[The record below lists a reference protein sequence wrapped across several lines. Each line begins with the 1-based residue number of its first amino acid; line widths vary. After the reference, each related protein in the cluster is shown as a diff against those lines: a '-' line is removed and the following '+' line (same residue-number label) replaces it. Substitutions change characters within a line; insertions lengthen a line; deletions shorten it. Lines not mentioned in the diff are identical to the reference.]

1 MRQGRKGIIMQSAVA
16 MKPIQQITEP
26 QIVAMTAPFDQMNA
40 LSESIARRAFEIFQN
55 RGRMEGGDLDD
66 WYRAEAE
73 LFHTA
78 HVHLYES
85 DDSLAVSAEV
95 PGFTAEELWI
105 SLEPS
110 RLTITGRRAT
120 NHKSMRR
127 VLYCDACADRIFR
140 SMGLPVEIDPQN
152 ATAALRNGML
162 ELALPKSASARAME
176 VRRYAIVLA
185 EDGRRWTEPVA
196 RLFGTRA

>member
-1 MRQGRKGIIMQSAVA
+1 M
-16 MKPIQQITEP
+16 E
-26 QIVAMTAPFDQMNA
+26 APFEQVSA
-40 LSESIARRAFEIFQN
+40 LSESIARRAFEIFQS
-55 RGRMEGGDLDD
+55 RERTEGGDLDD
-66 WYRAEAE
+66 WFRAEAE

-85 DDSLAVSAEV
+85 DDALAVSAEV
-95 PGFTAEELWI
+95 PGFAAEELWI

-110 RLTITGRRAT
+110 RLTITGKRTT

-140 SMGLPVEIDPQN
+140 SMALPMEVDPKK
-152 ATAALRNGML
+152 ATAALRNGVL
-162 ELALPKSASARAME
+162 ELALPKSASARAVE

-185 EDGRRWTEPVA
+185 EDGRRWTQPVL
-196 RLFGTRA
+196 RLFGVGA

>member
-1 MRQGRKGIIMQSAVA
+1 MQSAVA
-16 MKPIQQITEP
+16 MKPIQQVTES
-26 QIVAMTAPFDQMNA
+26 QLVSVAMEAPFEQVSA

-55 RGRMEGGDLDD
+55 RERTEGGDLDD
-66 WYRAEAE
+66 WFRAEAE

-78 HVHLYES
+78 HIHLYES
-85 DDSLAVSAEV
+85 DDALAVSAEV
-95 PGFTAEELWI
+95 PGFAAEELWI

-110 RLTITGRRAT
+110 RLTITGKRTT

-127 VLYCDACADRIFR
+127 MLYCDACADRIFR
-140 SMGLPVEIDPQN
+140 SVALPMEVDPKK
-152 ATAALRNGML
+152 ATAALRNGVL

-185 EDGRRWTEPVA
+185 EDGRRWTEPVL
-196 RLFGTRA
+196 RLFGVRA

>member
-1 MRQGRKGIIMQSAVA
+1 MQSAVA
-16 MKPIQQITEP
+16 MKPIQQTAEP
-26 QIVAMTAPFDQMNA
+26 EMVAMTAPSEPMNA
-40 LSESIARRAFEIFQN
+40 LSESIAHRAFEIFQS
-55 RGRMEGGDLDD
+55 RGRTDGGDLED

-95 PGFTAEELWI
+95 PGFTAEELSI
-105 SLEPS
+105 SVEPS
-110 RLTITGRRAT
+110 RLTITGTRAT

-127 VLYCDACADRIFR
+127 VLYCDVCADRIFR
-140 SMGLPVEIDPQN
+140 SMGLPVEVDPKK
-152 ATAALRNGML
+152 ATAALRNGVL
-162 ELALPKSASARAME
+162 ELALPKSVSARAIE

-185 EDGRRWTEPVA
+185 EDGRRWTEPVVW
-196 RLFGTRA
+196 LFGTRA